1 MEAIRGNEIA
11 MIFQDALTSLN
22 PVYTIGNQ
30 IAESIMAHSNL
41 NKKEAYEKAVEM
53 LRLTGIPSPEKRIH
67 EYPHEISG
75 GMRQRAMIAMALS
88 CRPQVLI
95 ADEPTTALDVT
106 TQAQILEVMEELKKE
121 LNMGIIL
128 ITHDLGVVA
137 EVCTHVV
144 VMYLGQVIEEA
155 DVETIFRWIRK

>member
-30 IAESIMAHSNL
+30 IAESIMAHSDL

-67 EYPHEISG
+67 EYPHEISR

-106 TQAQILEVMEELKKE
+106 T
-121 LNMGIIL
+121 
-128 ITHDLGVVA
+128 
-137 EVCTHVV
+137 
-144 VMYLGQVIEEA
+144 
-155 DVETIFRWIRK
+155 